1 MDIVGKSLLE
11 ENAGEGESPSL
22 PCNTFG
28 SRNTFLESRFLG
40 VKRKVGGKLYLRLN
54 ILWETDS
61 K

>member
-1 MDIVGKSLLE
+1 VDVAGKSLLE
-11 ENAGEGESPSL
+11 ENAGEGESPVAAL
-22 PCNTFG
+22 QHVHI
-28 SRNTFLESRFLG
+28 RNTFLESRFLG